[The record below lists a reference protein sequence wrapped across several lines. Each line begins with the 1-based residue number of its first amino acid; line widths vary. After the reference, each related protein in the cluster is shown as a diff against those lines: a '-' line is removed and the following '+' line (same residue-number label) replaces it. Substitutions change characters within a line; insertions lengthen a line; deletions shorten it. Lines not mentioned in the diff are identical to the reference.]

1 MIRVLSHEAAAEV
14 KQKGRDN
21 DLMDRIRGAAYFQ
34 PIREQIDALLKPETF
49 VGRAPNQVLQFVR
62 EEVEPALKKYQKWM
76 DAKAEVHI

>member
-21 DLMDRIRGAAYFQ
+21 DLMDRIKAAEYFQ
-34 PIREQIDALLKPETF
+34 PIRDQIDDLLKAETF

-62 EEVEPALKKYQKWM
+62 QEVEPALAKYQQSLHL
-76 DAKAEVHI
+76 KAEVHI